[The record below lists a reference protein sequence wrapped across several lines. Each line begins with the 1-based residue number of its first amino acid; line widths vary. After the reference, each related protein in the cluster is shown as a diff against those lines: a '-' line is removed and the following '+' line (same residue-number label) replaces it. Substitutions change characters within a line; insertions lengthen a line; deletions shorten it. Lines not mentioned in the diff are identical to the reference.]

1 MQSDQKT
8 LGISFGVLICLA
20 IVVLFFTAY
29 IVLNIPSMLEG
40 NDPGVQ
46 AVSATNS
53 QSRNLQDKQ
62 QSLKAAQQ
70 LVQYRQRVTLLTQ
83 QVTSLQKQLGL
94 GKGRA
99 SGDTGSQEDPA
110 GNERPAVSPADSTSP
125 SRQVRQLTEEL
136 ASMKRQLDTAQD
148 TGEDLLARNADLQGD
163 IETLADDL
171 SLLEDL
177 TESTQE
183 AATSQRE
190 LSIEA
195 AATTF
200 ARMEESPIPYL
211 IECLAEEDIEMRIW
225 GAEVLGRLGPDA
237 APALPVLR
245 QLLQSVDESLADT
258 AQRAIDAIRDE

>member
-8 LGISFGVLICLA
+8 LGISFGVLVFVA
-20 IVVLFFTAY
+20 IAVLLFTAY
-29 IVLNIPSMLEG
+29 AVLNIPSMLEG
-40 NDPGVQ
+40 DDPVLQ
-46 AVSATNS
+46 TLSATNS
-53 QSRNLQDKQ
+53 HSSSLQDKQ
-62 QSLKAAQQ
+62 QALKAAQQ

-83 QVTSLQKQLGL
+83 QVASLQKQLGV
-94 GKGRA
+94 GKGNPPGETESIDTPA
-99 SGDTGSQEDPA
+99 S
-110 GNERPAVSPADSTSP
+110 NEPPPGPPSDSTTAAI
-125 SRQVRQLTEEL
+125 QVRQLAEEL
-136 ASMKRQLDTAQD
+136 ASVKRQLDNAQD
-148 TGEDLLARNADLQGD
+148 TGEDLLARNADLRVD

-177 TESTQE
+177 TESTEE
-183 AATSQRE
+183 AATRQRE

-225 GAEVLGRLGPDA
+225 GADVLGRLGPDA

-245 QLLQSVDESLADT
+245 QLLQSGDEALGDA

>member
-8 LGISFGVLICLA
+8 LGISFGVLVCLA
-20 IVVLFFTAY
+20 IAVLLFTAY

-40 NDPGVQ
+40 NDPGLQ
-46 AVSATNS
+46 AVSAPNS
-53 QSRNLQDKQ
+53 PSRNLQDKQ

-70 LVQYRQRVTLLTQ
+70 LVQYRQRITLLSQ
-83 QVTSLQKQLGL
+83 QVASLQKTLGV
-94 GKGRA
+94 GKGSRPE
-99 SGDTGSQEDPA
+99 DTGSLAASAANEPSPGDPI
-110 GNERPAVSPADSTSP
+110 DSTNP
-125 SRQVRQLTEEL
+125 STKVRQLTQEL

-148 TGEDLLARNADLQGD
+148 AAEDLLTRNADLESG
-163 IETLADDL
+163 IKTLADDL

-190 LSIEA
+190 LLIEA

-200 ARMEESPIPYL
+200 ARLEESPIPYL

-245 QLLQSVDESLADT
+245 QLLQSGDESLADT

>member
-1 MQSDQKT
+1 MQSDEKT
-8 LGISFGVLICLA
+8 LGISFGVLVFVA
-20 IVVLFFTAY
+20 IAVLLTTAY
-29 IVLNIPSMLEG
+29 LVLNIPSMLEG
-40 NDPGVQ
+40 NDPGLQ
-46 AVSATNS
+46 TVSTTNS
-53 QSRNLQDKQ
+53 PSRDLQDKQ

-70 LVQYRQRVTLLTQ
+70 LVQYRQRITLLTQ
-83 QVTSLQKQLGL
+83 QVGSLQKQLGT
-94 GKGRA
+94 GKDSS
-99 SGDTGSQEDPA
+99 SGGTDFLDAPP
-110 GNERPAVSPADSTSP
+110 GNEPPPGRPFDSTNP
-125 SRQVRQLTEEL
+125 STQVRQLTEEL

-148 TGEDLLARNADLQGD
+148 TGEDLLAQNADLRAD
-163 IETLADDL
+163 IARLTDDL

-183 AATSQRE
+183 TATSQRE

-237 APALPVLR
+237 TPALPVLR
-245 QLLQSVDESLADT
+245 QLLQSGDETLADT